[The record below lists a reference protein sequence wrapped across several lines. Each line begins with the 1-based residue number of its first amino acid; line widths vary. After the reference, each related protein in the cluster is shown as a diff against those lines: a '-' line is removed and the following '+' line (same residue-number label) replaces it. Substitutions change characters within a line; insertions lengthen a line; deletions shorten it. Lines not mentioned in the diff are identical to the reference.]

1 MASSNYASYWKTLY
15 LCHHL
20 RAFDESTYRWCTGHH
35 RMNFGSYDA
44 ILTLKR
50 PQHGMRPQP
59 GQERVGC
66 ELLSRA
72 EGGQYRYRYLVG
84 VPTWMV
90 TCQEVV
96 SGGIGVGVFLRLDI
110 DLTTSMW
117 KVGVW

>member
-1 MASSNYASYWKTLY
+1 M
-15 LCHHL
+15 
-20 RAFDESTYRWCTGHH
+20 
-35 RMNFGSYDA
+35 
-44 ILTLKR
+44 
-50 PQHGMRPQP
+50 
-59 GQERVGC
+59 GC